1 MPELPE
7 VETTVLSLKRKVL
20 NRAFV
25 FMWTERPNKDMNRII
40 GKKVTDIRRHGKG
53 IFIYLNSG
61 EILFIHLK
69 MTGHLL
75 LGEWGY
81 RKNNETGEKEWY
93 SREKVMQEKK
103 NGFLRYLFFLDNKK
117 QMALSDPRKFARVS
131 VFAKEDAD
139 DYVKKLGPDPLLIK
153 KEEFIN
159 LFLGKKR
166 AIKPLLMDQQF
177 LSGIG
182 NIYASEVLFK
192 AKIDPERKANSLDKK
207 EIGRIYEAIRKIIQK
222 SIKLKGDS
230 TSDYRLVT
238 GKKGGYQ
245 DHHLV
250 YNRKN
255 LPCPACGKKIKRTV
269 VGGRGTYS
277 CPQCQK

>member
-25 FMWTERPNKDMNRII
+25 FIWAERPDKDMDKII
-40 GKKVTDIRRHGKG
+40 GKKITDIKRHGKG
-53 IFIYLNSG
+53 IFVHLNSG

-75 LGEWGY
+75 LGEWEHC
-81 RKNNETGEKEWY
+81 KNNQTGEKEWC
-93 SREKVMQEKK
+93 SQEEVMQEKK
-103 NGFLRYLFFLDNKK
+103 NGFLRYVFFLDNKK
-117 QMALSDPRKFARVS
+117 QLALSDPRKFARVS
-131 VFAKEDAD
+131 VFTKEEAD
-139 DYVKKLGPDPLLIK
+139 DYVKKLGPDPLLIG

-159 LFLGKKR
+159 LFSGKKKM
-166 AIKPLLMDQQF
+166 IKPLLMDQQF

-182 NIYASEVLFK
+182 NIYASEILFK
-192 AKIDPERKANSLDKK
+192 AKIDPERTANSLGRKD
-207 EIGRIYEAIRKIIQK
+207 IGRVYEFTREIIQK

-250 YNRKN
+250 YNRGN
-255 LPCPACGKKIKRTV
+255 LPCLICGKKIKRTV
-269 VGGRGTYS
+269 VGGRGTYY
-277 CPQCQK
+277 CPACQK